1 MTFDESE
8 EAALSFNAYQIS
20 SHQFAAYGDRT
31 MYPVLGLAEEAGE
44 VVGKFAKALR
54 KGVEVDKEAVKKEL
68 GDVLWMLAEV
78 CTVLDLDLEDVAI
91 ANVHK
96 LQDRLERGV
105 VVGEGDN
112 R

>member
-1 MTFDESE
+1 
-8 EAALSFNAYQIS
+8 
-20 SHQFAAYGDRT
+20 
-31 MYPVLGLAEEAGE
+31 MYEKEICIEVL
-44 VVGKFAKALR
+44 
-54 KGVEVDKEAVKKEL
+54 DI
-68 GDVLWMLAEV
+68 
-78 CTVLDLDLEDVAI
+78 VLDLDLEDVAI